1 MVACMTV
8 RSLVPLL
15 GVLTALVPAILLV
28 PLQCVALIVCGV
40 LALAILRERLHEHQA
55 RVADSRA
62 CTAENLL
69 RLERAEAERIAMP
82 IRSTAR

>member
-1 MVACMTV
+1 
-8 RSLVPLL
+8 LL
-15 GVLTALVPAILLV
+15 SVLTAVMPVGLFV

-40 LALAILRERLHEHQA
+40 LALAILRELLHAHQA